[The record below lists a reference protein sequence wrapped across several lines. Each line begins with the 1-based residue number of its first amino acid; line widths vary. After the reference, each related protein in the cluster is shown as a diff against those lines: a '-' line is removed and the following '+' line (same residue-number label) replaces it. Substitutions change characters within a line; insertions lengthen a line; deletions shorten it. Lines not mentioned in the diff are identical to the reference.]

1 MIHKRSFKEKTI
13 DYLLYIATFSG
24 INFIAGSVVHALDYS
39 LYNYI
44 LLFVGS
50 VLTPSALLI
59 RELMI
64 NKNPMNGDFW
74 GSFVINLVLSISAG
88 CITGGIIHLGENSLF
103 SLYLVIS
110 GFIMSFATAM
120 LYKKKPFLSAVLDYV
135 LWIAMFSG
143 MSFISGSVV
152 HAAND
157 WFNNFL
163 LIAFGAIL
171 TPAAILLRNK
181 LILGEQ
187 TSGLGK
193 NFLILLA
200 LSLGVSGVTGGVI
213 HFTKNMS
220 YATILIVGG
229 FILSYLAALH
239 KNDGSLAELRSR

>member
-1 MIHKRSFKEKTI
+1 MIHKRSLKEKTI

-59 RELMI
+59 RELML
-64 NKNPMNGDFW
+64 NKNPINRDFW
-74 GSFVINLVLSISAG
+74 GSFGINLVLSISAG

-103 SLYLVIS
+103 SWYLVIS
-110 GFIMSFATAM
+110 RFIMSFATAM
-120 LYKKKPFLSAVLDYV
+120 LYKTKPFLPAVLDYI

-181 LILGEQ
+181 LILGKQ
-187 TSGLGK
+187 TALGK
-193 NFLILLA
+193 NFLILLV
-200 LSLGVSGVTGGVI
+200 LSLGVSGVTGGII